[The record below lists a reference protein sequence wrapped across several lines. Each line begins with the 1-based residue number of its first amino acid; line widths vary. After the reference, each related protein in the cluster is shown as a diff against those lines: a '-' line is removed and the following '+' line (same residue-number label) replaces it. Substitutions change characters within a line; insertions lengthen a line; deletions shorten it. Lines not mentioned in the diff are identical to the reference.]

1 MEHHDHKRVC
11 VVGAGI
17 AGLVSAKVLHD
28 DGFEVVVFEKE
39 STIGGVWAAS
49 RTYPGLRA
57 NNPRETYAFSDFPYP
72 DSADDYP
79 TAEQVR
85 AYLDAYVDHFGI
97 RPHLRLSTEVLSIA
111 HTPAGSGS
119 RSRYQVTVR
128 PTDGSQAPRTLHFD
142 FVVICNGVFSE
153 PNLPEIEGQ
162 ALFAGQLLHS
172 SQIVD
177 PRVVAGKRVVVV
189 GAGKSALD
197 CATWAAGH
205 AQTSTLVFRAPHWM
219 VPRYFPGGMR
229 LDRLMMTRFSELF
242 VRYHRPSRL
251 EAWLHGPGQAL
262 IRLWWRGQSRLMPRL
277 LKMPPEFVPAVPM
290 PAGFENAGV
299 ASEFFDALHQG
310 KITPKRA
317 QIASFTGATS
327 LTLDTGEQVE
337 ADVVI
342 FATGW
347 RQGVHFLEPELHGR
361 VFKEGRFHLYRH
373 ILPPDE
379 PGLGFIGYAS
389 SLACQFTSEMGAH
402 WLSQHFR
409 GELALPSRPEMEH
422 EIARVQQWTA
432 EVFPARKE
440 GYFVGQYLA
449 HYIDDLVRDM
459 GLRTARTG
467 NVLAEYF
474 LPFWP
479 QRYRAL
485 AEERRRLRG
494 TKPAPAP
501 IQEVLSTAR

>member
-1 MEHHDHKRVC
+1 MEQHDRKRVC

-17 AGLVSAKVLHD
+17 AGLVSAKVLRE
-28 DGFEVVVFEKE
+28 DGFEVIVFEKE
-39 STIGGVWAAS
+39 SSIGGVWAAS

-72 DSADDYP
+72 QTADDYP

-85 AYLDAYVDHFGI
+85 AYLESYADHFGL
-97 RPHLRLSTEVLSIA
+97 RPHIRLATEVVSIA
-111 HTPAGSGS
+111 HNSAGSGS
-119 RSRYQVTVR
+119 HSRFQVTVR
-128 PTDGSQAPRTLHFD
+128 SMDGSQAPQTLHFD
-142 FVVICNGVFSE
+142 FVVVCNGVFSQ
-153 PNLPEIEGQ
+153 PYIPEIEGQ

-172 SQIVD
+172 SQIPD
-177 PRVVAGKRVVVV
+177 PQVVAGKRVVVV

-197 CATWAAGH
+197 CATWAAEH

-219 VPRYFPGGMR
+219 VPRYFPGGIR

-251 EAWLHGPGQAL
+251 ETWLHGSGKPL
-262 IRLWWRGQSRLMPRL
+262 TRLWWRGQSRILPRL
-277 LKMPPEFVPAVPM
+277 LNMPPEFVPATPM

-299 ASEFFDALHQG
+299 ASEFFAALQQG
-310 KITPKRA
+310 KLTPKRA
-317 QIASFTGATS
+317 QIASFTGAT
-327 LTLDTGEQVE
+327 TVALDTGEQIE

-347 RQGVHFLEPELHGR
+347 RQSVRFLDPELHRR
-361 VFKEGRFHLYRH
+361 VFKDGQFHLYRH

-379 PGLGFIGYAS
+379 PQLGFVGYAS
-389 SLACQFTSEMGAH
+389 SLACQLTSEMGAH

-409 GELALPSRPEMEH
+409 GELALPSGAEMED
-422 EIARVQQWTA
+422 EIARVQQWTS
-432 EVFPARKE
+432 EIFPARKE

-449 HYIDDLVRDM
+449 HYVDDLVRDM
-459 GLRTARTG
+459 GLRTSRTG

-474 LPFWP
+474 MPFWP
-479 QRYRAL
+479 QRYRGV
-485 AEERRRLRG
+485 AEERRRARQ
-494 TKPAPAP
+494 TKPAPALHP
-501 IQEVLSTAR
+501 AAEY

>member
-1 MEHHDHKRVC
+1 MEQHDRKRVC

-17 AGLVSAKVLHD
+17 AGLVSAKVLRD
-28 DGFEVVVFEKE
+28 DGFDVVVLEKE
-39 STIGGVWAAS
+39 ASIGGVWAAS

-72 DSADDYP
+72 ATADDYP

-85 AYLDAYVDHFGI
+85 AYLEAYVDHFGI
-97 RPHLRLSTEVLSIA
+97 RPSIRLSTEVVSIA
-111 HTPAGSGS
+111 HTPVGSGS
-119 RSRYQVTVR
+119 HSRFQVTVR
-128 PTDGSQAPRTLHFD
+128 PADGSQAPQTLYFD
-142 FVVICNGVFSE
+142 FVAICNGVFSQ
-153 PNLPEIEGQ
+153 PYLPTIEGQ
-162 ALFAGQLLHS
+162 AQFAGQVLHS
-172 SQIVD
+172 SQLAD
-177 PRVVAGKRVVVV
+177 PQVVAGKRVVVV

-197 CATWAAGH
+197 CATWAAEH
-205 AQTSTLVFRAPHWM
+205 AQTSTLVFRTPHWM
-219 VPRYFPGGMR
+219 VPRYFPGGIR

-262 IRLWWRGQSRLMPRL
+262 TRLWWRGQSQLLPRL
-277 LKMPPEFVPAVPM
+277 LNMPPEFVPAVPM
-290 PAGFENAGV
+290 PSGFENAGV
-299 ASEFFDALHQG
+299 ASEFFDALRRG
-310 KITPKRA
+310 KLTPKRA
-317 QIASFTGATS
+317 QIASFTGPTTV
-327 LTLDTGEQVE
+327 TLDTGEQVE

-347 RQGVHFLEPELHGR
+347 RQGVHFLDPELHRR
-361 VFKEGRFHLYRH
+361 VFKDGRFHLYRH
-373 ILPPDE
+373 ILPPNE
-379 PGLGFIGYAS
+379 PQLGFVGYAS

-409 GELALPSRPEMEH
+409 GELALPSSAEMER
-422 EIARVQQWTA
+422 EIERVQQWTA

-440 GYFVGQYLA
+440 GYFIGQYLA

-459 GLRTARTG
+459 GLRTFRTG

-479 QRYRAL
+479 QRYQKV
-485 AEERRRLRG
+485 AEERRRARG
-494 TKPAPAP
+494 TMPTVALHPAP
-501 IQEVLSTAR
+501 EY